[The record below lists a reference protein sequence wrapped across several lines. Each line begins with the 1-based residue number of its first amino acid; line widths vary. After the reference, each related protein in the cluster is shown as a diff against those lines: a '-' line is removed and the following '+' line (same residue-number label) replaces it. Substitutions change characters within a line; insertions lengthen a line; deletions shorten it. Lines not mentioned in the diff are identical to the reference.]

1 MILRFHGLKVTD
13 FIAENLTVHGWDGE
27 KSFLS
32 LSTPRV
38 LGIFSCRRM
47 FSCVLLVRFL
57 SRIG

>member
-32 LSTPRV
+32 LSTQEYWGYSLAEGCSV
-38 LGIFSCRRM
+38 VC
-47 FSCVLLVRFL
+47 CW
-57 SRIG
+57 